1 MTLDEIRSALK
12 LRKIS
17 SVAKA
22 TGLTRQSLYGIM
34 NGSTP
39 TPRLD
44 TYEKLVEYFNRRTE
58 PPKPVR
64 NV

>member
-1 MTLDEIRSALK
+1 MTMEEIRRALK
-12 LRKIS
+12 TRKITM
-17 SVAKA
+17 VAKA

-44 TYEKLVEYFNRRTE
+44 TYEKLVEYFNRRKE

-64 NV
+64 GD